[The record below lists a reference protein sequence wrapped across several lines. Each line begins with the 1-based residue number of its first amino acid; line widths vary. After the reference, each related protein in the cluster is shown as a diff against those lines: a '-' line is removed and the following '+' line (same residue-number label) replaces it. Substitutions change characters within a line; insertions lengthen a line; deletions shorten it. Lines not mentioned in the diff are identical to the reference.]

1 MDIRKLD
8 IFCKVVELKSFTR
21 AAEAVLLSQPTVSEH
36 IRNLEEELNQKL
48 VDRLGREAAPT
59 PAGRILYDYACN
71 ILQLHR
77 EAVEA
82 VEKYSGR
89 LAGKMIIGCST
100 IPGTYILPELISRF
114 RKIHPAI
121 KMTLRVN
128 SSRIIAEQV
137 MAGTL
142 GLGVVGAR
150 WGEGSLQWTKVFV
163 DELILAVPP
172 NHPWADEKCI
182 PLERIVTEPFIMRE
196 PDSGTRRVIAQFLKA
211 NGLRESDLQ
220 EVAEIGSTAA
230 VKEAVKRGIGIS
242 IVSKRSILDSVT
254 SSLMAAVSFDG
265 LQLERPFYLVHR
277 KNKAFSPVV
286 AAFREYLLA
295 QTDND

>member
-8 IFCKVVELKSFTR
+8 IFCKVVALKSFTR
-21 AAEAVLLSQPTVSEH
+21 TAEAVRLSQPTVSEH

-48 VDRLGREAAPT
+48 IDRLGREAVPT
-59 PAGRILYDYACN
+59 PAGRILYDYASQ
-71 ILQLHR
+71 ILQIHQ

-137 MAGTL
+137 MTGAL

-150 WGEGSLQWTKVFV
+150 WGESGLHWTKVFV

-172 NHPWADEKCI
+172 HHPWADQKCI
-182 PLERIVTEPFIMRE
+182 PLERIVTEPCIMRE

-211 NGLRESDLQ
+211 NGLREADLQ
-220 EVAEIGSTAA
+220 DVAEIGSTAA

-254 SSLMAAVSFDG
+254 CRLIAAVSFDG
-265 LQLERPFYLVHR
+265 LQMERPFYLIHR
-277 KNKAFSPVV
+277 KNKALSPVV
-286 AAFREYLLA
+286 AAFRDYLLA

>member
-8 IFCKVVELKSFTR
+8 IFCKVVELKSFTL

-36 IRNLEEELNQKL
+36 IRNLEQELDQKL
-48 VDRLGREAAPT
+48 VDRLGREVAPT

-71 ILQLHR
+71 ILQLHQ

-128 SSRIIAEQV
+128 SSRIIADQV
-137 MAGTL
+137 MAGAL

-150 WGEGSLQWTKVFV
+150 WGESGLKWTKVFV
-163 DELILAVPP
+163 DELVLAVPP
-172 NHPWADEKCI
+172 AHPWARKKKV
-182 PLERIVTEPFIMRE
+182 PLADIVTEPFIMRE

-211 NGLRESDLQ
+211 NGYRETDLR

-230 VKEAVKRGIGIS
+230 IKEAVKQGIGIS
-242 IVSKRSILDSVT
+242 ILSRRSITDSLE
-254 SSLMAAVSFDG
+254 SGLIAAVSIGG
-265 LQLERPFYLVHR
+265 LRLKRPFYLVHR
-277 KNKAFSPVV
+277 KNKAFPPVV
-286 AAFREYLLA
+286 AAFRDYLLA

>member
-8 IFCKVVELKSFTR
+8 VFCKVVELKSFTR

-36 IRNLEEELNQKL
+36 IRNLEQELNQKL
-48 VDRLGREAAPT
+48 VDRLGREVAPT

-71 ILQLHR
+71 ILRIHQ

-89 LAGKMIIGCST
+89 LAGKMLIGCGT

-121 KMTLRVN
+121 KMTLRIN

-137 MAGTL
+137 MTGAL
-142 GLGVVGAR
+142 SLGVVGAR
-150 WGEGSLQWTKVFV
+150 WSESGLQWTKVFI
-163 DELILAVPP
+163 DELILAIPP
-172 NHPWADEKCI
+172 NHPWSSLKCI
-182 PLERIVTEPFIMRE
+182 SLEKIVTEPFIIRE

-211 NGLRESDLQ
+211 NGLREADLQ

-230 VKEAVKRGIGIS
+230 IKEAVKRGIGIS
-242 IVSKRSILDSVT
+242 IVSKRSILDSVK
-254 SSLMAAVSFDG
+254 SGLMAAVSFDG

-277 KNKAFSPVV
+277 KNKAFPPVV
-286 AAFREYLLA
+286 VAFRDYLLA
-295 QTDND
+295 QAG